1 MSARTT
7 MKWKTLVEIVE
18 IYECVINDVRV
29 VDTFYY
35 PDIVYALGI
44 YPNEKIC
51 ERLNCSTQEGVEF
64 VPCQVVAKSI
74 MKTLKTII
82 QEEID
87 ALEREL
93 REKIEQH
100 KNDKVVEELTKYEEH
115 TLRRM
120 KKEILNEIVSYSV
133 DNSANTI

>member
-1 MSARTT
+1 MSARTA

-18 IYECVINDVRV
+18 IYECVISGVRV

-44 YPNEKIC
+44 HPNEKIC
-51 ERLNCSTQEGVEF
+51 ERMNCSTQEGEKF
-64 VPCQVVAKSI
+64 VQCQVAAKSI

-87 ALEREL
+87 ALEKEL

-100 KNDKVVEELTKYEEH
+100 KNDKVVEELTKYDEH
-115 TLRRM
+115 TLV
-120 KKEILNEIVSYSV
+120 KIKQEIQNEIVHI
-133 DNSANTI
+133 DIQH

>member
-18 IYECVINDVRV
+18 IYECVINGVRV
-29 VDTFYY
+29 VNTFYY

-51 ERLNCSTQEGVEF
+51 ERLNCSTQEGAEF

-100 KNDKVVEELTKYEEH
+100 KNDKVVEKLTKYDEH
-115 TLRRM
+115 SLV
-120 KKEILNEIVSYSV
+120 KIKQEIQDEIVHI
-133 DNSANTI
+133 DIQD

>member
-1 MSARTT
+1 MSARTA

-18 IYECVINDVRV
+18 IYECVINGVRV

-51 ERLNCSTQEGVEF
+51 ERMNCSTQEGEKF
-64 VPCQVVAKSI
+64 VQCQVAAKSI

-87 ALEREL
+87 ALEKEL

-100 KNDKVVEELTKYEEH
+100 KNDKVVEELTKYDEH
-115 TLRRM
+115 TLV
-120 KKEILNEIVSYSV
+120 KIKQEIQNEIVHI
-133 DNSANTI
+133 DIQH

>member
-1 MSARTT
+1 MGEISIG
-7 MKWKTLVEIVE
+7 TL
-18 IYECVINDVRV
+18 RV
-29 VDTFYY
+29 FHHSPV
-35 PDIVYALGI
+35 
-44 YPNEKIC
+44 
-51 ERLNCSTQEGVEF
+51 
-64 VPCQVVAKSI
+64 
-74 MKTLKTII
+74 TII